1 MLDLKYD
8 FITSAVSARLTRR
21 ESATASGETFYSRI
35 GTNHAFLNAVR
46 TTAASFLFCLFF
58 HVHPICAYLMTV
70 DARLRI

>member
-46 TTAASFLFCLFF
+46 TTSASFLFCLFSMF
-58 HVHPICAYLMTV
+58 TLFVLIS
-70 DARLRI
+70 